1 MPQAEHVL
9 LRVAIVKKFIVAQSV
24 LLSLKLRYYVN
35 HSSNKSMSIT
45 GNCNLPQGKEGVFPQ
60 IHDKKWG
67 FNDLQRRQIDLCTFI
82 QGGCGSPKL
91 LSTLNSIA
99 FIPLPLQG
107 H

>member
-1 MPQAEHVL
+1 ML
-9 LRVAIVKKFIVAQSV
+9 KNFIVAQSV

-45 GNCNLPQGKEGVFPQ
+45 GNYNLPPGKEGVFPQ

-91 LSTLNSIA
+91 LFTLNSIA